1 MSLIQLF
8 RVVALVIALVG
19 IMAIV
24 LALCFRNVI
33 VLYVVAGLW
42 ALGAPL
48 WFLLEFW
55 LYNYITGPKP
65 GFGRFKHGQLLAAAL
80 WVGVGAVIAM
90 LLESP
95 FVASWNH

>member
-1 MSLIQLF
+1 MLLIQLS
-8 RVVALVIALVG
+8 RVIALVFALVG
-19 IMAIV
+19 IVSVV
-24 LALCFRNVI
+24 LAFCLRNVI
-33 VLYVVAGLW
+33 ALYVVAGFW

-55 LYNYITGPKP
+55 LYNHITGPKP
-65 GFGRFKHGQLLAAAL
+65 SFRRFRHGQLLAAAL

-95 FVASWNH
+95 FVKSWNH

>member
-8 RVVALVIALVG
+8 RVVALAIALVG
-19 IMAIV
+19 IMAV
-24 LALCFRNVI
+24 MLALCLRNVI
-33 VLYVVAGLW
+33 ALYVVAGFW

-48 WFLLEFW
+48 WFIFEFW
-55 LYNYITGPKP
+55 LYNHITGAKP
-65 GFGRFKHGQLLAAAL
+65 GFGQFRHGQLLAAAL